1 MYDCLTT
8 VFGVKM
14 KLTKKQIIN
23 LINEEIER
31 EDVLYIDVENI
42 LKEQKQDLD
51 EGMFGS
57 ALKTLATNYLPGG
70 RMVSDFA
77 RSEAFD
83 AIDEKME
90 EFEQRL
96 SALET
101 GSQMRSDANQMD
113 RETLAQLQSLLG
125 QQT

>member
-1 MYDCLTT
+1 MYDCLMT
-8 VFGVKM
+8 VYGVKM

-23 LINEEIER
+23 LIKEEIQR
-31 EDVLYIDVENI
+31 EDFLYVDVENI

-57 ALKTLATNYLPGG
+57 ALKTLATNFLPGG
-70 RMVSDFA
+70 RVVSDFA

-96 SALET
+96 AALEA
-101 GSQMRSDANQMD
+101 GSQMRSDGDQMD
-113 RETLAQLQSLLG
+113 RETLTRLQSLLG
-125 QQT
+125 QTA